1 MKRFLVLVGMLLCVL
16 MINAQYVEKKHQF
29 GIELGVGGNGMT
41 AVDFGLRWQTN
52 FHPNVSWDVLTVKAV
67 GCPEELGSTITPQV
81 MTGIHL
87 TSPEFAGMSAYVIA
101 RCGYGYWVE
110 GESGDVCFEVGA
122 GINLT
127 KHVYI
132 GYVFNHQSGDG
143 DSYDY
148 KYVDYTAN
156 YHAARIGFLF

>member
-81 MTGIHL
+81 MAGIHL
-87 TSPEFAGMSAYVIA
+87 TSPEFAGKLKRMQLS
-101 RCGYGYWVE
+101 
-110 GESGDVCFEVGA
+110 
-122 GINLT
+122 
-127 KHVYI
+127 
-132 GYVFNHQSGDG
+132 
-143 DSYDY
+143 
-148 KYVDYTAN
+148 
-156 YHAARIGFLF
+156 FLEAPGKNSPP